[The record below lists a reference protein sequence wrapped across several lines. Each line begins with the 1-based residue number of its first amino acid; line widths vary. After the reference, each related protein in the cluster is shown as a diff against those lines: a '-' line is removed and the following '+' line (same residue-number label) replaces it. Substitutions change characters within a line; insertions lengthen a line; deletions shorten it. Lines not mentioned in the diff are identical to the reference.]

1 MIRDQQFIVELT
13 EDVASGE
20 LVLPIPEELLNDLGW
35 YEGMDLEWCI
45 EGNELILK
53 EYN

>member
-1 MIRDQQFIVELT
+1 MNRDKQFIVELT

-20 LVLPIPEELLNDLGW
+20 LILPIPEELLNDLGW
-35 YEGMDLEWCI
+35 YEGMDLEWTI

-53 EYN
+53 ECN